1 MIEGRFC
8 KLGTVVITCR
18 VFITITLCCVFF
30 FFCLISLECKLGK
43 EDFLVMEL
51 LRWFKK
57 EFFSWVNC
65 LPCSQCGGETKTAGS
80 LNPSAEDTR
89 WGAQRVESHYCQ
101 SCHVATRFPR

>member
-1 MIEGRFC
+1 MQGIYNYCCMFC
-8 KLGTVVITCR
+8 VL
-18 VFITITLCCVFF
+18 FP
-30 FFCLISLECKLGK
+30 ISLECKLGK

-65 LPCSQCGGETKTAGS
+65 LPCRQCGGETQTAGS
-80 LNPSAEDTR
+80 LSPSAEDTR

-101 SCHVATRFPR
+101 TCHVATRFPR